1 MEIVDPETNRTEHH
15 LVRRFY
21 STTDF
26 EEDKTQIVNVN
37 NILAFTGSETSLIA
51 PFDIDE
57 DGKIDILTQ
66 KYSENESHDLEFVYN
81 N

>member
-1 MEIVDPETNRTEHH
+1 M
-15 LVRRFY
+15 
-21 STTDF
+21 
-26 EEDKTQIVNVN
+26 VNVEK
-37 NILAFTGSETSLIA
+37 ILAFTGPETSLIA

-66 KYSENESHDLEFVYN
+66 KYGEDENHDLQFVYN

>member
-1 MEIVDPETNRTEHH
+1 MDPETNRTEHH